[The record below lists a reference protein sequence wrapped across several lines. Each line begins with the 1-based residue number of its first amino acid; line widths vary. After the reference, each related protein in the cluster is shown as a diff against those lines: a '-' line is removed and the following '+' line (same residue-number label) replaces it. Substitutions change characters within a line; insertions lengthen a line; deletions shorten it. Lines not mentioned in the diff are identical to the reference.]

1 MTRPARKMKPS
12 GIPWIGDV
20 PTDWEICRL
29 SSIGDFSAS
38 GIDKKII
45 EGEPLVRIVNYTDVY
60 GNSSARL
67 REKEYMLVSAPA
79 EKIIEHQVQEGD
91 LIFTPSSETLDDIG
105 VSAVVD
111 EQLENTAFSYHV
123 LRFKFRRK
131 VCKDYKRYLCNNF
144 YVLAFFSSRATGSI
158 RKTLSRRDFR
168 ECPILLPP
176 EETQKKI
183 AEFLDEKCAE
193 IDALIAVEE
202 KMIAELK
209 SYKQSVITE
218 AVTRGVPDAAN
229 ASRPLKDSGIPWL
242 GSVPAHWEIRMIKR
256 IFHVFSGTTPKSE
269 NPNYW
274 DGPFSWITPA
284 DYKTPDKYVSSGRK
298 NLTREGLLSCGLT
311 LLPAGSIIFSKRAPI
326 GAVAIARSELC
337 TNQGC
342 LSCVPRVDLNEEYFY
357 FLMSVFTEQF
367 ELLGSGTTFKEISL
381 SDFSKFLLPF
391 PPKSE
396 QCEIVKYLNEESNRI
411 NSVISVK
418 QEKITALQNYKKSI
432 IFEYT
437 TGKRES

>member
-20 PTDWEICRL
+20 PTDWEICKLKFVVNAFTGNSIKDEEKDFYSSFPLESSHPYIATKDIDKITGRINYESGLRTLKRDTLFKLAPKYSTLLCVEGGSAGEKIAFTEQDVSFVNKLCCFYTSSINKKYLFYFL
-29 SSIGDFSAS
+29 SSSAFKECFKSFISGLIG
-38 GIDKKII
+38 GV
-45 EGEPLVRIVNYTDVY
+45 P
-60 GNSSARL
+60 
-67 REKEYMLVSAPA
+67 VS
-79 EKIIEHQVQEGD
+79 V
-91 LIFTPSSETLDDIG
+91 
-105 VSAVVD
+105 
-111 EQLENTAFSYHV
+111 
-123 LRFKFRRK
+123 FK
-131 VCKDYKRYLCNNF
+131 NF
-144 YVLAFFSSRATGSI
+144 NISI
-158 RKTLSRRDFR
+158 
-168 ECPILLPP
+168 PP
-176 EETQKKI
+176 TETQKKI

-193 IDALIAVEE
+193 IDALIAIEE

-209 SYKQSVITE
+209 SYKQSAITE
-218 AVTRGVPDAAN
+218 AVTRGVPAAEN
-229 ASRPLKDSGIPWL
+229 AARPLKDSGIPWL

-274 DGPFSWITPA
+274 GGTFSWITPA

-396 QCEIVKYLNEESNRI
+396 QCEIVKYLNEDSNRI

-418 QEKITALQNYKKSI
+418 QEKIAALQNYKKSI

>member
-20 PTDWEICRL
+20 PADWEVMRL
-29 SSIGDFSAS
+29 KDVATLNPQTHILLNENDRVSFVPMECLRTGNIEKRERLYSEVAAYTPFLENDILVAKVTPCFENKNIAIAQNLTNKIGLA
-38 GIDKKII
+38 
-45 EGEPLVRIVNYTDVY
+45 
-60 GNSSARL
+60 
-67 REKEYMLVSAPA
+67 
-79 EKIIEHQVQEGD
+79 
-91 LIFTPSSETLDDIG
+91 SSEIFIFRQKSINSKFLFYLLLSEYIAAIG
-105 VSAVVD
+105 VSSMTGTGGLKRV
-111 EQLENTAFSYHV
+111 NTNIATC
-123 LRFKFRRK
+123 K
-131 VCKDYKRYLCNNF
+131 VP
-144 YVLAFFSSRATGSI
+144 V
-158 RKTLSRRDFR
+158 
-168 ECPILLPP
+168 PP
-176 EETQKKI
+176 VETQKKI
-183 AEFLDEKCAE
+183 AESLDEKCAE

-218 AVTRGVPDAAN
+218 AVTRGVPAAAN
-229 ASRPLKDSGIPWL
+229 AARPLKDSGIPWL

-274 DGPFSWITPA
+274 DGSFSWITPA